1 MGVQA
6 IVSGPT
12 HAPLAR
18 IRTQEVV
25 LLGHDPT
32 FLHYGTTQP
41 QPGRGPVKRN
51 TRAEY
56 RRHPPG
62 AFTPERVN

>member
-1 MGVQA
+1 MGVPE

-12 HAPLAR
+12 HATLAR

-25 LLGHDPT
+25 WLGQDTT

-41 QPGRGPVKRN
+41 TAGRGPVKRN
-51 TRAEY
+51 TRAE
-56 RRHPPG
+56 
-62 AFTPERVN
+62 